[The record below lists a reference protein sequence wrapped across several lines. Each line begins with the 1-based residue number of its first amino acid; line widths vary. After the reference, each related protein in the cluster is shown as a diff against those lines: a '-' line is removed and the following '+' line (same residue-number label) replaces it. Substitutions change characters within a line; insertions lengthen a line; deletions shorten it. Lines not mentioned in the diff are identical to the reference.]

1 VTPTLRDVAQLAG
14 VAFSTASDA
23 LAGKGRVAPETRER
37 VLAAAKQLGYRPNLS
52 ARNLRM
58 ARTGAIGLYLPRRSS
73 TRSYYVDLTFGVV
86 DAAQRAGA
94 AVTLLAEEQ
103 ILEGSSPLVDGI
115 VVVDPVEGDPVLE
128 ALLASDTPVVCVDP
142 SEAVL
147 ARSEGGAGTD
157 NVAALTAL
165 TGAVLAGGARRPV
178 LLAPPLDSGWS
189 TGSRQGYERTCA
201 KAGVP
206 SRVAEIPFTP
216 DVGDIAAVS
225 RELLDDAE
233 AVDAVIA
240 LPEGAVIGVLTA
252 ALAAGRR
259 VGEDL
264 LLASGVDNLDTRTA
278 TPAITALDLRAREI
292 GIDCAELLLSRVRE
306 PGDADPE
313 LRIVP
318 FELQVR
324 ESTGRPR

>member
-1 VTPTLRDVAQLAG
+1 MTPTLRDVAQLAG

-37 VLAAAKQLGYRPNLS
+37 VLSAAKQLGYRPNLS
-52 ARNLRM
+52 ARNLRL

-94 AVTLLAEEQ
+94 AVTLLTEDQ
-103 ILEGSSPLVDGI
+103 ILEGSSPLVDGT
-115 VVVDPVEGDPVLE
+115 VVVDPAEGDPVLE
-128 ALLASDTPVVCVDP
+128 ALLDSSAPVVCVDP
-142 SEAVL
+142 GESVL
-147 ARSEGGAGTD
+147 ARSAGGAGTD
-157 NVAALTAL
+157 NVAALAAL
-165 TGAVLAGGARRPV
+165 TATVLQGGARRPV

-189 TGSRQGYERTCA
+189 AGSRRGYEFTCA
-201 KAGVP
+201 ESGVP
-206 SRVAEIPFTP
+206 ARVAEIPFTP
-216 DVGDIAAVS
+216 DVADIAAVS
-225 RELLDDAE
+225 RELLDDRD

-259 VGEDL
+259 VGDDL
-264 LLASGVDNLDTRTA
+264 MLASGVDNLDTRTA
-278 TPAITALDLRAREI
+278 TPAITALDLHAREI
-292 GIDCAELLLSRVRE
+292 GIDCAELLLARVRD
-306 PGDADPE
+306 PGDGEPE

-318 FELQVR
+318 FELRVR
-324 ESTGRPR
+324 ESTGGPR